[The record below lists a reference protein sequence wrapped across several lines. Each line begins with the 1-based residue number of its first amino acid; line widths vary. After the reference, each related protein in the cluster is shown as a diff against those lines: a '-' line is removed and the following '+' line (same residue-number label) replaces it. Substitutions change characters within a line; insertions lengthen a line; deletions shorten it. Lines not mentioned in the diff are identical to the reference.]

1 MGWSRCS
8 GIGWATGYIAAAIV
22 AERPAC
28 RHGNRCATGH
38 AVVTRVCQNRQLS
51 PGMVARMGQSV
62 DSEEVVMSVRQR
74 ADGYWYIGQ
83 GRSIAEGPY
92 RHPQQ
97 LLAVASDLLA
107 AHAHWR
113 IDVFDCQGTKIV

>member
-1 MGWSRCS
+1 
-8 GIGWATGYIAAAIV
+8 
-22 AERPAC
+22 
-28 RHGNRCATGH
+28 
-38 AVVTRVCQNRQLS
+38 
-51 PGMVARMGQSV
+51 MGQTAGN
-62 DSEEVVMSVRQR
+62 DEVVMSVRQR

-97 LLAVASDLLA
+97 LLAVASDLLS

-113 IDVFDCQGTKIV
+113 IDVFDQQGTKIVSYGRGDLDPGMLHPLRGRGLEWHSLSITRGARH